1 MGEEAMGEEARGPL
15 NCSSVRTLR
24 KVRKPCRGKKVCS
37 RLLAYSLTRFLAHS
51 LSRLFAFS
59 PIRFLA
65 YSPFRL
71 LVFAHVGRSQGGGRA
86 DAVAQGFP
94 PGHRHQDG
102 DGDQVGEHVQVG

>member
-1 MGEEAMGEEARGPL
+1 MGEEARGPL

-37 RLLAYSLTRFLAHS
+37 RLLAYSL
-51 LSRLFAFS
+51 SRPFAFS